1 MNSVCVIAMN
11 DMTFFAC
18 CCRFNFVI
26 VLKSKF
32 IINDFI
38 DLAERNGV
46 MRPNISL
53 ILVDRTY
60 CICCKETIQFLIQY
74 YPDFY
79 EKCLEHCP
87 REYPD
92 PESVKCLDLCEF
104 GFEDFCLSCQEV
116 TISYLLKCLIKI

>member
-18 CCRFNFVI
+18 CCLFDFVI
-26 VLKSKF
+26 VLKLKF

-38 DLAERNGV
+38 DLAEQNGV
-46 MRPNISL
+46 MRPNI
-53 ILVDRTY
+53 ITFLVDTTY
-60 CICCKETIQFLIQY
+60 YICCIETIQFLIQY

-79 EKCLEHCP
+79 EKCMEHCP

-92 PESVKCLDLCEF
+92 PESCNCLDLCEF
-104 GFEDFCLSCQEV
+104 GYEDFCFSCQNI
-116 TISYLLKCLIKI
+116 TISFLIKCLIKI

>member
-11 DMTFFAC
+11 DITFFAC
-18 CCRFNFVI
+18 CCLFDFVI

-38 DLAERNGV
+38 DLAEQNGII
-46 MRPNISL
+46 RPNVLL
-53 ILVDRTY
+53 ILFYNTY
-60 CICCKETIQFLIQY
+60 FICCKETIQFLIQY

-92 PESVKCLDLCEF
+92 HESVNCLDLCEF
-104 GFEDFCLSCQEV
+104 GFEDLCLSCQEV
-116 TISYLLKCLIKI
+116 TISYLLNCLIKI

>member
-18 CCRFNFVI
+18 CCLLDFVI
-26 VLKSKF
+26 VLKSNF

-38 DLAERNGV
+38 DLAEQNGV
-46 MRPNISL
+46 MRPNILL
-53 ILVDRTY
+53 ILVDSTY
-60 CICCKETIQFLIQY
+60 YICCKETIHFLIQY

-79 EKCLEHCP
+79 EKCVEHCP

-92 PESVKCLDLCEF
+92 PESVNCSDLCEF
-104 GFEDFCLSCQEV
+104 GFQDFCFSCQKI
-116 TISYLLKCLIKI
+116 TISFLLMCLIKI